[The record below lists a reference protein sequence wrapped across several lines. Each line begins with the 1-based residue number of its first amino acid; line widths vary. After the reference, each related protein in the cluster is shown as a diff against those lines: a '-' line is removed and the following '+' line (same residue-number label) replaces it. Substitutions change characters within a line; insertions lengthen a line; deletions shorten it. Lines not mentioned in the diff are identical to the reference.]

1 MTAAFE
7 PSRVQRRALAA
18 LATYTTLTLGFMAEL
33 KVGTRRQLGAEL
45 ATLERKGWIGS
56 TTQAPLVSGVKRLP
70 FLFWLTPRGAQA
82 FAALPEG
89 FEARGASMTLDTM
102 REIEH
107 RLGIVAVHMG
117 LRLWAA
123 ETGLSVPWFVSDFD
137 PRASMLHK
145 ATTMTFGGLG
155 RFQPDGIGAVET
167 APGETRLVVLEV
179 ERGGAQGRLQTFRR
193 KLPYLRELCERHLIE
208 REYQSR
214 FGVRFLV
221 VFATANMR
229 ERALRLW
236 PEPEAAV
243 WQRFFVKDL
252 AELKPDF
259 NGGWWKPGRVRGPLF
274 PL

>member
-1 MTAAFE
+1 MTATFE
-7 PSRVQRRALAA
+7 PSAIQQRALAA
-18 LATYTTLTLGFMAEL
+18 LATYTTLTLGLMAEL
-33 KVGTRRQLGAEL
+33 KVGPRRQLGAEL

-56 TTQAPLVSGVKRLP
+56 TAAAPLVSGVKRLP
-70 FLFWLTPRGAQA
+70 FLFWLTPRGAET
-82 FAALPEG
+82 FAALPGG
-89 FEARGASMTLDTM
+89 FPVRGAAMTLDTM

-107 RLGIVAVHMG
+107 RLGIVAVHVA
-117 LRLWAA
+117 LRQWAA
-123 ETGLSVPWFVSDFD
+123 DAGVNVPWFVSDFD
-137 PRASMLHK
+137 PRASALHK
-145 ATTMTFGGLG
+145 ATTLTFGGLG

-167 APGETRLVVLEV
+167 APGEARLVVLEV
-179 ERGGAQGRLQTFRR
+179 ERGGAQGQLQTFRR
-193 KLPYLRELCERHLIE
+193 KLPYLRQLSERRLVE
-208 REYQSR
+208 REYQSL

-229 ERALRLW
+229 ERALRRW

-259 NGGWWKPGRVRGPLF
+259 NGGWWKPGRERGPLF